1 MGRLIMA
8 RRPEEIGLNAPTEVI
23 DVPRSTTYAP
33 VEFSGQIAATQE
45 GRSSLAEIP
54 KSAAGIVLAHNEY
67 KRTEKE
73 GDIALDDTQDALN
86 QKDLEETFKL
96 SENNRIQDMSMRMLD
111 TMDKRRKEALADP
124 NGSIYNATQ
133 EVFEEYEM
141 PDEFLNSPYAMAQW
155 QNMHNNYQKTLAPK
169 AFDTDRER
177 EVFRMKYNVE
187 QQLGIA
193 TGMIYSG
200 STFEEAYKHYMKQIS
215 SYRGVVDDKE
225 LMTWLNDGGEKL
237 LSSLLSYKVHNAQAE
252 GLDAEAVDTLL
263 KEFRDAHEELTF
275 TWTDTNDKVIM
286 DGENPATY
294 KLVMSNRIHN
304 EIEQQRFS
312 LVTSAA
318 KKAGTGIA
326 LDMGDLGKATD
337 YDKFKKTGFSNWM
350 QRTSL
355 PDMIKKTDSWI
366 AEVNAGGGSSGAKAT
381 RIKRICS
388 MLGPMIL
395 TKQIADGI
403 SASDASPASIN
414 QFTSRLD
421 LDINKGGYTGKWA
434 DYTCE
439 IKVGDKTLKMSL
451 PDEIKQHLATDEQAQ
466 ALWKDTLAHVTTFAK
481 SGSKSANFL
490 SITDSEY
497 GKAEEALVAQLV
509 DDPETGETFRSRY
522 IESLGEGKFRAI
534 NTDKLRE
541 YFRNLSQIQE
551 AKDAGQEGLSD
562 NALQAITYTLNNIE
576 DLRERL
582 AGAAAIATAMRE
594 EGYAGQALLNLSAK
608 NGKNGNSEITDTPMM
623 LQVAMFLTKEDYNML
638 DDALA
643 RGLDIKQMANAYQTG
658 DANRTNR
665 QAVIT
670 AVLNDM
676 KIPST
681 MHKAMFFAL
690 DIMSNARAQTA
701 TTPSEREHR
710 TWLEKRARAM
720 VNENFHK
727 FSPDTH
733 METRVYKYSR
743 QMYNQDVEQLDKSLS
758 TTIKF
763 LSPYFDTKRMS
774 FQTNAETGDFD
785 ITYDKRVVKGL
796 TVSGDIAPVA
806 SMITKYTRQDVTDN
820 AGKRIDPDR
829 IGAYIAMQT
838 YMGIM
843 ARDNATIQQIVD
855 DRRKKEAV
863 THIAKDVSKHGPFT
877 PMNWSMNLFL
887 AMNNKGWLDN
897 KTKEEKPVDIRAI
910 REKAIDYSIV
920 LSDPVMVDLYLSDP
934 GPNPSG
940 WVMPGTKTLSNKID
954 ALALKVTGQ
963 LEGLPSELHNRFS
976 MNPHII
982 DVMHWAEQY
991 TVGAS
996 KIKQGGASLPMAA
1009 AANGEDYYDQQ
1020 AAAKEGGYNISGVEM
1035 DGVAQTAPIEL
1046 DEEMDE
1052 DGDIGVPTGMAAP
1065 ITPKKTEYTKA
1076 DLQDRAKKAADKYQ
1090 IPRSLMNALVVQE
1103 SGYKVDAKSKAG
1115 ASGLMQLMPAT
1126 AKSLGVTD
1134 IFDVD
1139 QNIDAGARYLQQQYK
1154 RFGSWPLALAA
1165 YNAGPGAVEDY
1176 KNGTNFTGGNPNKR
1190 KTGGIPNYP
1199 ETQNYVKNIMAKSGL
1214 NKRTYGINFDI
1225 ASNKNRFIDS
1235 DMGMLSVNGM
1245 TKFLDMIN
1253 KTNAYRGKVESITTN
1268 RRELLEDKPEYR
1280 DFAKFRA
1287 MRNADGKPLFVAG
1300 DVDGFRVNVKKQGTN
1315 TLNPAAITALAED
1328 AVNHQAEIYS
1338 PVSHE
1343 TARTLLR
1350 IFDNRYDTDKDKQ
1363 GTFGLANLSIEEY
1376 NKYGIPLT
1384 CMDNA
1389 LLQNRVLVHEFQ
1401 RATDLLGS
1409 ERKAI
1414 FALAGGDL
1422 RTPEGE
1428 VKSWKDIKSDDM
1440 AYEKEWYISPSADDK
1455 RRNTINQVLAMFDKL
1470 RDYATKEA

>member
-8 RRPEEIGLNAPTEVI
+8 RRPEEIGLNAPTEAI

-54 KSAAGIVLAHNEY
+54 KAAAGIVLAHNEY
-67 KRTEKE
+67 KRNEKE

-286 DGENPATY
+286 DGESPATY

-326 LDMGDLGKATD
+326 LDMGDIGKATD
-337 YDKFKKTGFSNWM
+337 YDKFNKTGYSNWM

-355 PDMIKKTDSWI
+355 PDMIKKTEGWI
-366 AEVNAGGGSSGAKAT
+366 TSVNKGGGSSGAKAT
-381 RIKRICS
+381 RTKRICS

-403 SASDASPASIN
+403 SASGASPASIN
-414 QFTSRLD
+414 QFNSRLE
-421 LDINKGGYTGKWA
+421 LDINKGKYTGKWA

-466 ALWKDTLAHVTTFAK
+466 AIWKDTLTHVTKFAK
-481 SGSKSANFL
+481 AGSKSANFL

-497 GKAEEALVAQLV
+497 GKAEEALVAQFV

-534 NTDKLRE
+534 NTDKLGE
-541 YFRNLSQIQE
+541 YFENLSQVQE

-562 NALQAITYTLNNIE
+562 NALQAITYTLNNI
-576 DLRERL
+576 DDIRERL
-582 AGAAAIATAMRE
+582 AGADAFATAMRE
-594 EGYAGQALLNLSAK
+594 KGYAGQVLQKLSAK
-608 NGKNGNSEITDTPMM
+608 NGTNGSSDITDTPMM
-623 LQVAMFLTKEDYNML
+623 LQVAMFLTKDDYNML

-643 RGLDIKQMANAYQTG
+643 RGLDIKQMASTYQKE
-658 DANRTNR
+658 DANQSNR
-665 QAVIT
+665 RAVIT

-676 KIPST
+676 GVPSS
-681 MHKAMFFAL
+681 MHRAMFFAL

-701 TTPSEREHR
+701 TTPSERNHR
-710 TWLEKRARAM
+710 TWLEKRARDM

-758 TTIKF
+758 KTIKF
-763 LSPYFDTKRMS
+763 LNPYFDTKKMS
-774 FQTNAETGDFD
+774 FQINPETGDFD
-785 ITYDKRVVKGL
+785 ITYDKRVIKGL

-806 SMITKYTRQDVTDN
+806 SMITKYTRKDMTN
-820 AGKRIDPDR
+820 NSGKRIDPER

-838 YMGIM
+838 YMGVM
-843 ARDNATIQQIVD
+843 ARDSAIIQQVLD
-855 DRRKKEAV
+855 DQRKRGAV
-863 THIAKDVSKHGPFT
+863 ATTARNINYGAMGPMYL
-877 PMNWSMNLFL
+877 PMAIESERLR
-887 AMNNKGWLDN
+887 AQEGK
-897 KTKEEKPVDIRAI
+897 EKPIDIRAI

-920 LSDPVMVDLYLSDP
+920 LSDPVMVDLYLSDA

-940 WVMPGTKTLSNKID
+940 WVMPGVKTLSNNID
-954 ALALKVTGQ
+954 TFALKVTGQ
-963 LEGLPSELHNRFS
+963 LDELPPELHNRFAP
-976 MNPHII
+976 NPHII

-1020 AAAKEGGYNISGVEM
+1020 ATAKEGGYNISGVEM

-1046 DEEMDE
+1046 DEEVDD
-1052 DGDIGVPTGMAAP
+1052 DGEIGVPTGMAAP

-1076 DLQDRAKKAADKYQ
+1076 ELQDRAKKAADKYQ

-1103 SGYKVDAKSKAG
+1103 SGYRVDAKSKAG

-1287 MRNADGKPLFVAG
+1287 MRTEDGKPLFVAG

-1328 AVNHQAEIYS
+1328 AVNHQAEIYT

-1363 GTFGLANLSIEEY
+1363 DTFGLANLSIEEY

-1455 RRNTINQVLAMFDKL
+1455 RRDTINKVLAMFDKL